1 MAGPDAQRCPIRSCR
16 YQGALSR
23 PSGQPGGL
31 SLCPKAD
38 RPTANPNRNR
48 TNRTDYEDDDDEH
61 TKRRENGE

>member
-1 MAGPDAQRCPIRSCR
+1 MAGPDAQRCPIRSTR
-16 YQGALSR
+16 YQGASTR

-38 RPTANPNRNR
+38 RPTAYR
-48 TNRTDYEDDDDEH
+48 TNPDHDDDDDEH